1 MKHPNVASISS
12 TTFTTFGRP
21 ASAWSVRLQYSSPA
35 EIRPI
40 VPRRN
45 LYRPQG
51 VMNVVRC
58 WHEASR
64 GTCQYPCTASSD
76 EKNLASLLISETASL
91 GDLRGW
97 VGRLTWT
104 FSLVIST
111 HNRSLPL
118 GFCTTTR
125 GWAQSD
131 GSETDWMMPQLT
143 ISSSARL
150 TSSLWANGMGRAP
163 LTEKGIAPS
172 LSWISI
178 GGPIMTGSVP
188 FTSKT
193 SENSDMSCCL
203 IRTISARLGNGW
215 LVRRMWRSSG
225 SGYSSGKIPSRMHA
239 CHDKSKPVV
248 CGQMMTVSLEVRLP
262 YSMATTKR
270 PTDWTGWRQLVDPH
284 HRW

>member
-40 VPRRN
+40 VLRRN
-45 LYRPQG
+45 LYRPK
-51 VMNVVRC
+51 VSWTWWDV
-58 WHEASR
+58 
-64 GTCQYPCTASSD
+64 GTKLLEVLAKCTASSN
-76 EKNLASLLISETASL
+76 EKNLASLLISAT
-91 GDLRGW
+91 DLRGW
-97 VGRLTWT
+97 IWRLTWT
-104 FSLVIST
+104 FSLVMST

-118 GFCTTTR
+118 GFCTTPR
-125 GWAQSD
+125 GWVQSD
-131 GSETDWMMPQLT
+131 GSETYWMMPQQT
-143 ISSSARL
+143 ISSSACL

-172 LSWISI
+172 LNWISI
-178 GGPIMTGSVP
+178 GGPTMSGSVP
-188 FTSKT
+188 FTLKT
-193 SENSDMSCCL
+193 SENSVMSYCL
-203 IRTISARLGNGW
+203 ARTISARLGNGW
-215 LVRRMWRSSG
+215 LVRRMCCSSG

-239 CHDKSKPVV
+239 CHDKAKPVV
-248 CGQMMTVSLEVRLP
+248 CGVMTVSLEVRLP